1 MDAKDCGPACIK
13 MIAKYYGKYYSLQYL
28 RDLCGITREGVSF
41 LDISYAAEKIGL
53 RTVAVKATM
62 ENLTNRIP
70 LPCIIHWDQHHFIVV
85 YKTKKGKIY
94 VSDPAKGLL
103 SYPEEDFK
111 DRWYKEGE
119 EFGMLM
125 VLEPMANFK
134 QIEAHER
141 IERFKSFEN
150 LLNYFTPYKKAFGIL
165 FAIMLIATGLQ
176 AVLPFISKS
185 VIDIGI
191 YTQDISFI
199 YMMLIGNIVLLLSI
213 TLSNVLRDWVLLH
226 VSTRVNISLISDY
239 LIKLMKLPVTFFENK
254 LVGDILQRAGDH
266 ERIRSFVMNNSLGM
280 FFSIITFVV
289 FSIIL
294 LIYNPMIFFIFGI
307 LALLAAFCL
316 FRSEYK
322 AAAVIPGALAA
333 VLIVISCVSFV
344 PTGYTGIVTTFG
356 KVENGTKDAGV
367 VVKAPWQSI
376 VKMDNRVQ
384 EVSIDLSAFS
394 SDIQEVATSV
404 TVGYRINQANAM
416 TIYKEVGRKYED
428 VLILP
433 RVPEVVKAVVAHY
446 DASSLISNRDA
457 VAEQMDAQLRSVLA
471 QYNIDLSYI
480 SITNFD
486 FTDTFTDAVE
496 AKVKAQQEK
505 EKAET
510 DAEKRRVE
518 AQATADADLIAA
530 KAEAEKSKVA
540 ADAELYA
547 AQKKAEANDALTDS
561 LDSNLLE
568 YYRITGV
575 DALWDGK
582 LPTYVGGESS
592 VPVLNGLS

>member
-1 MDAKDCGPACIK
+1 
-13 MIAKYYGKYYSLQYL
+13 
-28 RDLCGITREGVSF
+28 
-41 LDISYAAEKIGL
+41 
-53 RTVAVKATM
+53 
-62 ENLTNRIP
+62 
-70 LPCIIHWDQHHFIVV
+70 
-85 YKTKKGKIY
+85 
-94 VSDPAKGLL
+94 
-103 SYPEEDFK
+103 
-111 DRWYKEGE
+111 
-119 EFGMLM
+119 
-125 VLEPMANFK
+125 
-134 QIEAHER
+134 
-141 IERFKSFEN
+141 
-150 LLNYFTPYKKAFGIL
+150 
-165 FAIMLIATGLQ
+165 
-176 AVLPFISKS
+176 
-185 VIDIGI
+185 
-191 YTQDISFI
+191 
-199 YMMLIGNIVLLLSI
+199 
-213 TLSNVLRDWVLLH
+213 
-226 VSTRVNISLISDY
+226 
-239 LIKLMKLPVTFFENK
+239 
-254 LVGDILQRAGDH
+254 
-266 ERIRSFVMNNSLGM
+266 
-280 FFSIITFVV
+280 
-289 FSIIL
+289 
-294 LIYNPMIFFIFGI
+294 MIFFIFGI

-322 AAAVIPGALAA
+322 AAAMIPGALAV

-486 FTDTFTDAVE
+486 FTDIFTDAVE

>member
-1 MDAKDCGPACIK
+1 
-13 MIAKYYGKYYSLQYL
+13 
-28 RDLCGITREGVSF
+28 
-41 LDISYAAEKIGL
+41 
-53 RTVAVKATM
+53 
-62 ENLTNRIP
+62 
-70 LPCIIHWDQHHFIVV
+70 
-85 YKTKKGKIY
+85 
-94 VSDPAKGLL
+94 
-103 SYPEEDFK
+103 
-111 DRWYKEGE
+111 
-119 EFGMLM
+119 
-125 VLEPMANFK
+125 
-134 QIEAHER
+134 
-141 IERFKSFEN
+141 
-150 LLNYFTPYKKAFGIL
+150 
-165 FAIMLIATGLQ
+165 
-176 AVLPFISKS
+176 
-185 VIDIGI
+185 
-191 YTQDISFI
+191 
-199 YMMLIGNIVLLLSI
+199 
-213 TLSNVLRDWVLLH
+213 
-226 VSTRVNISLISDY
+226 
-239 LIKLMKLPVTFFENK
+239 
-254 LVGDILQRAGDH
+254 
-266 ERIRSFVMNNSLGM
+266 
-280 FFSIITFVV
+280 
-289 FSIIL
+289 
-294 LIYNPMIFFIFGI
+294 MIFFIFGI

-480 SITNFD
+480 SFTNFD

>member
-1 MDAKDCGPACIK
+1 
-13 MIAKYYGKYYSLQYL
+13 
-28 RDLCGITREGVSF
+28 
-41 LDISYAAEKIGL
+41 
-53 RTVAVKATM
+53 
-62 ENLTNRIP
+62 
-70 LPCIIHWDQHHFIVV
+70 
-85 YKTKKGKIY
+85 
-94 VSDPAKGLL
+94 
-103 SYPEEDFK
+103 
-111 DRWYKEGE
+111 
-119 EFGMLM
+119 
-125 VLEPMANFK
+125 
-134 QIEAHER
+134 
-141 IERFKSFEN
+141 
-150 LLNYFTPYKKAFGIL
+150 
-165 FAIMLIATGLQ
+165 
-176 AVLPFISKS
+176 
-185 VIDIGI
+185 
-191 YTQDISFI
+191 
-199 YMMLIGNIVLLLSI
+199 
-213 TLSNVLRDWVLLH
+213 
-226 VSTRVNISLISDY
+226 
-239 LIKLMKLPVTFFENK
+239 
-254 LVGDILQRAGDH
+254 
-266 ERIRSFVMNNSLGM
+266 
-280 FFSIITFVV
+280 
-289 FSIIL
+289 
-294 LIYNPMIFFIFGI
+294 MIFFIFGI

-486 FTDTFTDAVE
+486 FTDTLTDAVE

>member
-1 MDAKDCGPACIK
+1 
-13 MIAKYYGKYYSLQYL
+13 
-28 RDLCGITREGVSF
+28 
-41 LDISYAAEKIGL
+41 
-53 RTVAVKATM
+53 
-62 ENLTNRIP
+62 
-70 LPCIIHWDQHHFIVV
+70 
-85 YKTKKGKIY
+85 
-94 VSDPAKGLL
+94 
-103 SYPEEDFK
+103 
-111 DRWYKEGE
+111 
-119 EFGMLM
+119 
-125 VLEPMANFK
+125 
-134 QIEAHER
+134 
-141 IERFKSFEN
+141 
-150 LLNYFTPYKKAFGIL
+150 
-165 FAIMLIATGLQ
+165 
-176 AVLPFISKS
+176 
-185 VIDIGI
+185 
-191 YTQDISFI
+191 
-199 YMMLIGNIVLLLSI
+199 
-213 TLSNVLRDWVLLH
+213 
-226 VSTRVNISLISDY
+226 
-239 LIKLMKLPVTFFENK
+239 
-254 LVGDILQRAGDH
+254 
-266 ERIRSFVMNNSLGM
+266 
-280 FFSIITFVV
+280 
-289 FSIIL
+289 
-294 LIYNPMIFFIFGI
+294 MIFFIFGI

-322 AAAVIPGALAA
+322 AAAMIPGALAV

-486 FTDTFTDAVE
+486 FTDIFTDAVE

-518 AQATADADLIAA
+518 AQATADAGLIAA

>member
-1 MDAKDCGPACIK
+1 
-13 MIAKYYGKYYSLQYL
+13 
-28 RDLCGITREGVSF
+28 
-41 LDISYAAEKIGL
+41 
-53 RTVAVKATM
+53 
-62 ENLTNRIP
+62 
-70 LPCIIHWDQHHFIVV
+70 
-85 YKTKKGKIY
+85 
-94 VSDPAKGLL
+94 
-103 SYPEEDFK
+103 
-111 DRWYKEGE
+111 
-119 EFGMLM
+119 
-125 VLEPMANFK
+125 
-134 QIEAHER
+134 
-141 IERFKSFEN
+141 
-150 LLNYFTPYKKAFGIL
+150 
-165 FAIMLIATGLQ
+165 
-176 AVLPFISKS
+176 
-185 VIDIGI
+185 
-191 YTQDISFI
+191 
-199 YMMLIGNIVLLLSI
+199 
-213 TLSNVLRDWVLLH
+213 
-226 VSTRVNISLISDY
+226 
-239 LIKLMKLPVTFFENK
+239 
-254 LVGDILQRAGDH
+254 
-266 ERIRSFVMNNSLGM
+266 
-280 FFSIITFVV
+280 
-289 FSIIL
+289 
-294 LIYNPMIFFIFGI
+294 MIFFIFGI

-322 AAAVIPGALAA
+322 AAAMIPGALAV

-486 FTDTFTDAVE
+486 FTDTVTDAVE